1 MIVPDTPE
9 EAALFEAF
17 RVLRER
23 VFEGSDAF
31 RQRVIHRVE
40 QELSGQPTEPLGVA
54 LLVHAVNFLSSLM
67 GPPRDRTETAGE
79 AGGGS
84 PRPTD
89 KPGAPPDDEEEPR

>member
-1 MIVPDTPE
+1 MLVPDTPE

-40 QELSGQPTEPLGVA
+40 QELTGQPAEPLGVA
-54 LLVHAVNFLSSLM
+54 LVVHAVNFLSSLF
-67 GPPRDRTETAGE
+67 GPPRDPADEATHGDGETND
-79 AGGGS
+79 
-84 PRPTD
+84 D
-89 KPGAPPDDEEEPR
+89 KEDPK